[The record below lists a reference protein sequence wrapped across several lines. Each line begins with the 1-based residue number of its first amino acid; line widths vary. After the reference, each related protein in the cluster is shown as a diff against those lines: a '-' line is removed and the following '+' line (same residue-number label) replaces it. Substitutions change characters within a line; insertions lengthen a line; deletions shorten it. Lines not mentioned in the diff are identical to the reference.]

1 MVRLGARCGVCGSC
15 RAGSCWAGWLFCVGY
30 QMLQKIGNTARMTRP
45 AFPLNPPGQVTCWL
59 PAQEI
64 ASNSNYHQQHFSPEC
79 RASPLPPGLMLLNL
93 LQYLVLLRFF
103 SAKCSHIALPCYSNW
118 TKLRGIANFLRAR
131 IPQ

>member
-1 MVRLGARCGVCGSC
+1 MRSVWQLQSRQLLA
-15 RAGSCWAGWLFCVGY
+15 WLLFCVGY

-64 ASNSNYHQQHFSPEC
+64 ASNSNYHQQHISPEC
-79 RASPLPPGLMLLNL
+79 RASLLPPGLMLLNL